1 MLEEMFSSTKDNK
14 RGLDF
19 KKRSNPQEVKMI
31 KVKGKTMTT
40 KLQLKS
46 IKELQN
52 AIIRLK
58 SSNPAFNLNWN
69 RMVEENGRVMFLPKK
84 DGFVCEVRYFKES
97 GREIEC
103 TLPVYTHM
111 EIFAMVPEIY
121 KVKARVTI
129 DERILIPCEILY
141 SKIPILLDKES
152 SEVYFAWDTIKFINT
167 SKALGISNPF
177 DEVNLSINRPLNT
190 ISVPLKLRSAILEEL
205 SRQSVLQSRMAI
217 FNVCMINDTP
227 VLKISFGNLK
237 PEIHKY
243 SYFSET
249 KETIL
254 IDQLI
259 ECGLEN
265 SSFLHQV
272 TWVKTCGLEMQ
283 FKILEYQSDIAE
295 EKDWFII

>member
-1 MLEEMFSSTKDNK
+1 
-14 RGLDF
+14 
-19 KKRSNPQEVKMI
+19 MI

-121 KVKARVTI
+121 MVKARVTI

-249 KETIL
+249 KETVL

-259 ECGLEN
+259 ECGLEH